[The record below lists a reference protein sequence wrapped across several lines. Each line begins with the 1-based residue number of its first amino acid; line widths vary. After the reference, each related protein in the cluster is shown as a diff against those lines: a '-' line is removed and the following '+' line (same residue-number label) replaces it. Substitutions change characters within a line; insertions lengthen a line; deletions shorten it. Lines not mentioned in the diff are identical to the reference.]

1 MADGLK
7 LVVKEI
13 VIPAKANRALF
24 IFAPIL
30 TLTLAFSLFS
40 AAPIISYL
48 PVNIVDS
55 DVSIF
60 LIFALSSFGV
70 YGIVLSG

>member
-1 MADGLK
+1 M
-7 LVVKEI
+7 
-13 VIPAKANRALF
+13 
-24 IFAPIL
+24 L

-40 AAPIISYL
+40 AVPIVSYL
-48 PVNIVDS
+48 PTNIVNS
-55 DVSIF
+55 DISVF